1 MHFQCQFCAKI
12 TGLNNPKSNNLYDTV
27 SKNLEKWS
35 RIIDLAIAKLSPIF
49 IVLPGLIA
57 TVYAYFTG
65 NLNEENIRMGLSF
78 W

>member
-1 MHFQCQFCAKI
+1 MHFQCQFYAQI
-12 TGLNNPKSNNLYDTV
+12 TGLNNPNSKKLYNTV
-27 SKNLEKWS
+27 SENLEKWS
-35 RIIDLAIAKLSPIF
+35 RIIDLAVAKLSPIF
-49 IVLPGLIA
+49 MVLPGLIA